1 MDVSMEWGERVY
13 SPIVTGLLKN
23 LCIMRCVKVIEIAF
37 VKLHKDLMNKIC
49 IFFGSAID
57 FSALL

>member
-23 LCIMRCVKVIEIAF
+23 LCIMRCVKVIEIATSP
-37 VKLHKDLMNKIC
+37 KY
-49 IFFGSAID
+49 
-57 FSALL
+57 